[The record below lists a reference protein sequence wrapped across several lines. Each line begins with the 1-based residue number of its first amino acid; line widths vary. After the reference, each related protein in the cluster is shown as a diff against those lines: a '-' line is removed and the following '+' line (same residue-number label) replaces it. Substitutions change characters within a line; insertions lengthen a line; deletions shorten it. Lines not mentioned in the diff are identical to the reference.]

1 MTIVLEDYKGF
12 TKIIT
17 VNSYHLM
24 SEYKIAAIKQIK
36 AFSDICEPIEIQTDT
51 ITFYFNKW
59 LYLNQVALYKEE

>member
-17 VNSYHLM
+17 VSEYHLM
-24 SEYKIAAIKQIK
+24 PEYKIAAIKQIK
-36 AFSDICEPIEIQTDT
+36 AFSDIHEPIEIQTDT